1 MSWNLHQHLG
11 LNTNLE
17 NDVERKLIRVTELQ
31 PDGQSKLNIKYETVE
46 FDKLDSIVSVIKD
59 FTFFACEK
67 WQLASDIQGSGNTAN
82 IGSIIDIEDII
93 NGNGM
98 FANLGEKWFDEYW
111 INYGKLTKLVN
122 GKLVKI
128 KRLKEYV
135 EFKGGDVSKINPKK
149 GKSQRKK

>member
-1 MSWNLHQHLG
+1 
-11 LNTNLE
+11 
-17 NDVERKLIRVTELQ
+17 
-31 PDGQSKLNIKYETVE
+31 
-46 FDKLDSIVSVIKD
+46 
-59 FTFFACEK
+59 
-67 WQLASDIQGSGNTAN
+67 
-82 IGSIIDIEDII
+82 
-93 NGNGM
+93 M